1 MTDNTSQQ
9 KSLGDTEHLSVLGF
23 EGTYERSMSLWGNLA
38 LGFTYLSPLVAIYA
52 YFAFALSVGGP
63 PSVFWILIVGAGQ
76 LLVALVMGEVVSQYP
91 IAGGIYPWARRLW
104 GKRYAWMAAWVY
116 IWAMI
121 VTITAVAEYGSGFL
135 ANLLGIPLDENG
147 YLPMG
152 WTLGLSVA
160 LLLIALLFNLG
171 GTRMTSRIARI
182 GLAAELIGVVGLGL
196 YLLIFDRKNDFS
208 VFFDSFGK
216 GDGNYMGAF
225 VGAALIGLFMFYGF
239 EACGDVAEEVTD
251 AARRVPRAMYL
262 TIFVGGVSA
271 LMSFVGY
278 VLAAP
283 NLASIVSGE
292 DPNPIPSILESALG
306 PIGAKIFLVI
316 ACMAF
321 ISCVL
326 SLQAAASR
334 LLHSFARDGMLP
346 ASAWLAKLSP
356 RTQVPTRA
364 LIVASV
370 IPMLICVVVFVLPDA
385 LVQVTSFAV
394 LGIYVA
400 FQAIVLAALRQRFK
414 GWKPAGPF
422 NLGAWGMIINIGA
435 LVYGII
441 AIILLLLGP
450 GFDIGANYITWI
462 GLVVVVIIGAL
473 YLFIARP
480 DRKSTSPEGDAIEVA
495 NKIRAHIG

>member
-1 MTDNTSQQ
+1 MTDKISTQ
-9 KSLGDTEHLSVLGF
+9 KSLGDAEHLSVLGF

-76 LLVALVMGEVVSQYP
+76 LLVALVMGEVVSQFP

-104 GKRYAWMAAWVY
+104 GKRYAWMAAWIY

-121 VTITAVAEYGSGFL
+121 VTITAVAEFGSGFL
-135 ANLLGIPLDENG
+135 ATLLGVPLDENG
-147 YLPMG
+147 LLPAG
-152 WTLGLSVA
+152 WTLALAIA
-160 LLLIALLFNLG
+160 LLLIALVFNLG
-171 GTRMTSRIARI
+171 GTKMTSRIARI

-196 YLLIFDRKNDFS
+196 YLLIFQRRNDFS

-216 GDGNYMGAF
+216 GDGNYVGAF

-262 TIFVGGVSA
+262 TIFVGGLSA
-271 LMSFVGY
+271 LVSFVGY

-283 NLASIVSGE
+283 NLASIVNGE
-292 DPNPIPSILESALG
+292 DPNPIPSILESSLG
-306 PIGAKIFLVI
+306 TVGAKVFLVV
-316 ACMAF
+316 AVMAF

-346 ASAWLAKLSP
+346 ASSWLAKLSP
-356 RTQVPTRA
+356 RTQVPTNA
-364 LIVASV
+364 LLVASIV
-370 IPMLICVVVFVLPDA
+370 PMLICVIVFAIPDA

-400 FQAIVLAALRQRFK
+400 FQSVVLAALRQRFK

-422 NLGAWGMIINIGA
+422 NLGAWGMVVNIGA

-450 GFDIGANYITWI
+450 TFDIAANSLTWI
-462 GLVVVVIIGAL
+462 GLVVVVVVGAL

-495 NKIRAHIG
+495 HKIRNHAG

>member
-1 MTDNTSQQ
+1 MSDKTST
-9 KSLGDTEHLSVLGF
+9 KAGMGDAEHLSALGF
-23 EGTYERSMSLWGNLA
+23 EGTYERSMSLWGNIA

-52 YFAFALSVGGP
+52 YFAYSLSIGGP

-104 GKRYAWMAAWVY
+104 GKRYAWMAAWIY

-135 ANLLGIPLDENG
+135 GTLLGIPLDENG
-147 YLPMG
+147 LLPVG
-152 WTLGLSVA
+152 WTLGLTIA
-160 LLLIALLFNLG
+160 LLVIALLFNLG
-171 GTRMTSRIARI
+171 GTRMTSRVARI
-182 GLAAELIGVVGLGL
+182 GLAAELTGVVGLGL

-239 EACGDVAEEVTD
+239 EACGDVAEEVKD

-283 NLASIVSGE
+283 NLAAIVNGE
-292 DPNPIPSILESALG
+292 DANPIPAILESALG

-316 ACMAF
+316 AVMAF

-346 ASAWLAKLSP
+346 GSSWLSKLSP

-370 IPMLICVVVFVLPDA
+370 IPMIIAVSVFVLPDT

-400 FQAIVLAALRQRFK
+400 FQAIVLASLRQRFM

-422 NLGAWGMIINIGA
+422 NLGAWGMIVNIGA
-435 LVYGII
+435 LIYGII
-441 AIILLLLGP
+441 AIILLLLGAT
-450 GFDIGANYITWI
+450 FSLADNYVTWI
-462 GLVVVVIIGAL
+462 GLVVVIVIGAL

-480 DRKSTSPEGDAIEVA
+480 DKKSTSPEGDAIEVA
-495 NKIRAHIG
+495 AKMRAHVG